1 MAKGGYM
8 SGIFGSSPVSPLQ
21 QHMSKVYKCAQE
33 LVPLFNAVINEDWG
47 EVSRL
52 HKVISDLENEADDL
66 KKELRLN
73 LPKGLFMP
81 VNRQDLLEVLLMQ
94 DKIANKSK
102 DISGLILGRHMKL
115 PECIHED
122 YIRFV
127 ERCVAAVKQARKAI
141 NEFDELV
148 ETGFS
153 GREVEIVDL
162 PGIYSFDAASLDE
175 QVTRDYLLSRE
186 ADLVLNVVDAANLE
200 RNLYFTVQL
209 LEMGVPLVVALNMA
223 MRREEI
229 ATLLAL
235 GFTGR
240 RIRRLFAAEHALVGA
255 ITAAFRANEKVTLHF
270 APDRPEHPVSAY
282 YYEAVERAQVLG
294 LL

>member
-33 LVPLFNAVINEDWG
+33 LVPLFNAVINEDWD

-52 HKVISDLENEADDL
+52 HKVISDLENEADDM

-94 DKIANKSK
+94 DKIANKAK

-127 ERCVAAVKQARKAI
+127 ERCVAACKQARKAI

-153 GREVEIVDL
+153 GREVEIVTEMITKLDDIESDTDTLQAHIFAEIFTIEETL
-162 PGIYSFDAASLDE
+162 PPVQVMFLYKIIE
-175 QVTRDYLLSRE
+175 QTGDIADHAENVGSR
-186 ADLVLNVVDAANLE
+186 L
-200 RNLYFTVQL
+200 QL
-209 LEMGVPLVVALNMA
+209 M
-223 MRREEI
+223 
-229 ATLLAL
+229 LA
-235 GFTGR
+235 R
-240 RIRRLFAAEHALVGA
+240 
-255 ITAAFRANEKVTLHF
+255 
-270 APDRPEHPVSAY
+270 
-282 YYEAVERAQVLG
+282 
-294 LL
+294 